1 MGGRRWRASTVV
13 LRELNIEKGIDQRL
27 LQRSNRVSS

>member
-13 LRELNIEKGIDQRL
+13 LRAEYRERN
-27 LQRSNRVSS
+27 RSEATAKIRVSS